1 MSNSIYF
8 FWVGFVFVRRF
19 ICFVCSN
26 RTIEHVTI
34 YGWCTR
40 YAWKG
45 FHFQTICFPI
55 QLNLNAH
62 THNARAEVVQTKR
75 TPLQGFFWILSAIH
89 LTLHPLECMQGILI
103 FFFWFRQI
111 AMHSDSHDLPRCQIK
126 QQIMKNKTFLT
137 AFHLKSC
144 QYYNV
149 YVPCMLLFE
158 ISLLFVSF

>member
-1 MSNSIYF
+1 MLEKVFIFRQFAFRFNWIWTRTHTMLVQKLFKRRERHCRHRWKRMNRVVVF
-8 FWVGFVFVRRF
+8 F
-19 ICFVCSN
+19 
-26 RTIEHVTI
+26 
-34 YGWCTR
+34 
-40 YAWKG
+40 
-45 FHFQTICFPI
+45 
-55 QLNLNAH
+55 
-62 THNARAEVVQTKR
+62 
-75 TPLQGFFWILSAIH
+75 FFWILSAIH

-111 AMHSDSHDLPRCQIK
+111 AMHLDSHDLPRCQIK